1 MNAQGLIHYSLHF
14 LMPVLVAIIFYGKN
28 RWQVSLIFLA
38 TMVVDLDHLLAT
50 PMFDP
55 CRCSVRFH
63 PLHSYVACAVYFA
76 ALFVP
81 RLRVV
86 AIGLLMHMITDGIDC
101 VMSSMN
107 PPCM

>member
-1 MNAQGLIHYSLHF
+1 MNVQGLIHYSLHF
-14 LMPVLVAIIFYGKN
+14 LVPVLVAFMFYRKN
-28 RWQVSLIFLA
+28 WWQVSLIFLA

-55 CRCSVRFH
+55 CRCSVGFH
-63 PLHSYVACAVYFA
+63 PLHSYVACGVYVA

-81 RLRVV
+81 RFRVV

-101 VMSSMN
+101 VMSCTN
-107 PPCM
+107 PNCM